1 MGAVATLLYALRKYS
16 DQNKP
21 RGIRS
26 AAQSLRNSRVGQNR
40 LAFQFQEQGMVKAIV
55 LDSPFH
61 NYRDIAKEIATKR
74 LHIPTFIAEVALD
87 YVEESFSRIL
97 GPTVGAHFNPF
108 LINFD
113 KPIRLTIPT
122 VFLYSE
128 QDEIIPSDH
137 CERIIKNVSSKFEK
151 MLINDCTHN
160 QLRPEATIKEV
171 VSKLER
177 FSRQQHN

>member
-16 DQNKP
+16 DQSKP

-26 AAQSLRNSRVGQNR
+26 AAQSLRNSRVGQNK